1 MAPKGRSWRRPATRV
16 ILCLG
21 YPFLLF
27 SHASEV
33 TAIQAPEIGS
43 VEHGEALFAGKIQF
57 RNGGP
62 PCAACH
68 TSVSLPFPGGGSLG
82 PDLTGISAKLGP
94 LGIDPTLQ
102 TLFFPAM
109 IPIYDPH
116 PLEPDERDDLKAF
129 FREEGSRP
137 LSRPPTPVILVLALA
152 GLAILLIL
160 THLFGRRRLRG
171 VRKRLLE
178 RAAGAGGAHS

>member
-1 MAPKGRSWRRPATRV
+1 MTPKGRSWRMPTTVAILLLGSPLLLWCRAGEMQAT
-16 ILCLG
+16 
-21 YPFLLF
+21 P
-27 SHASEV
+27 
-33 TAIQAPEIGS
+33 APEVDLAERGQK
-43 VEHGEALFAGKIQF
+43 LFAGKTRF

-62 PCAACH
+62 PCAVCH
-68 TSVSLPFPGGGSLG
+68 TSASLPFPGGGSLG

-109 IPIYDPH
+109 ISIYDPH

-129 FREEGSRP
+129 FRAEGARQPSREG
-137 LSRPPTPVILVLALA
+137 TPVLLALA
-152 GLAILLIL
+152 LVGLSILLIL

-178 RAAGAGGAHS
+178 RAAGAGGPDS